1 MAQILGKT
9 ASVSVKQIKAYLPV
23 GFSQHPS
30 VPTCCRDSV
39 TYDDVNVIFTREEW
53 ALLDPSQKSL
63 YENVMLET
71 YKNLTAIDIPGTLP
85 EHSRNVV

>member
-1 MAQILGKT
+1 MT
-9 ASVSVKQIKAYLPV
+9 E
-23 GFSQHPS
+23 
-30 VPTCCRDSV
+30 DSV

-71 YKNLTAIDIPGTLP
+71 YKNLTAIGYNWEKQTL
-85 EHSRNVV
+85 EEHHRHSRECGR